1 MGPRNCPG
9 QHLSLAEAA
18 YTTCRIAQEF
28 KEIRPLEDG
37 PWEELISLTCT
48 SVRGAQVQCIPA

>member
-18 YTTCRIAQEF
+18 YTVCRLAQEF
-28 KEIRPLEDG
+28 REIRALEDG
-37 PWEELISLTCT
+37 PWEEQISLTCT
-48 SVRGAQVQCIPA
+48 SASGAQVELIPA